1 MFRFSAT
8 LSRSARPRGAPA
20 GTERPPAPSAL
31 DLRGRRVVKLA
42 PLWDHRIFVDT
53 ELSVARE
60 RPTPD
65 FPSVSR
71 SLSGMAAGSRFPR
84 TIVRC
89 SQGALYSTIWLPLG
103 SLKAIRLGST
113 RVQRCPVHHKWER
126 VSKVDPAS
134 LTSEELASAMATRD
148 TSIP

>member
-1 MFRFSAT
+1 MT
-8 LSRSARPRGAPA
+8 
-20 GTERPPAPSAL
+20 
-31 DLRGRRVVKLA
+31 V
-42 PLWDHRIFVDT
+42 
-53 ELSVARE
+53 RE
-60 RPTPD
+60 
-65 FPSVSR
+65 
-71 SLSGMAAGSRFPR
+71 RFPR

-126 VSKVDPAS
+126 VRKVDSAS

-148 TSIP
+148 NAIP